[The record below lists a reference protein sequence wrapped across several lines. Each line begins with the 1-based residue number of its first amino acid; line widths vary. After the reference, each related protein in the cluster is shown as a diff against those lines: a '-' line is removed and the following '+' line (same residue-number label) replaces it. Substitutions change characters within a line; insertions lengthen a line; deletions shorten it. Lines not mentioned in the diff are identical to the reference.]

1 MRVIREQTAQIERIE
16 EMISKHTDEV
26 YLAAAQALVV
36 IPGIGQRSAQQILAE
51 IGTDMSR
58 FPSAHH
64 LCSWAGM
71 CPGNNESAGKR
82 MSGRINH
89 GNKTLK
95 STLVECARAS
105 LRKKDC
111 FFCAQ
116 YNRLSVRRGGKR
128 ALIAVAHSMLIAIYH
143 VLCGKPYH
151 DLGGEYYNQFNRERK
166 IESHLKKLE
175 KRGVYGQTSNRS
187 IRHWCVFVSLS

>member
-1 MRVIREQTAQIERIE
+1 
-16 EMISKHTDEV
+16 MITQHSDEV
-26 YLAAAQALVV
+26 YRTAACALTA
-36 IPGIGQRSAQQILAE
+36 IPGIGERSAQQILAE

-58 FPSAHH
+58 FPSANH
-64 LCSWAGM
+64 LCSWAGL

-95 STLVECARAS
+95 ATLVECAHAS

-111 FFCAQ
+111 FFAAQ

-128 ALIAVAHSMLIAIYH
+128 ALIAVAHSMLIAIYY
-143 VLCGKPYH
+143 VLRGEPYR
-151 DLGGEYYNQFNRERK
+151 DLGGDYYNQFNRERK
-166 IESHLKKLE
+166 IEGHLAKLKKL
-175 KRGVYGQTSNRS
+175 GWTPPVPAVG
-187 IRHWCVFVSLS
+187 